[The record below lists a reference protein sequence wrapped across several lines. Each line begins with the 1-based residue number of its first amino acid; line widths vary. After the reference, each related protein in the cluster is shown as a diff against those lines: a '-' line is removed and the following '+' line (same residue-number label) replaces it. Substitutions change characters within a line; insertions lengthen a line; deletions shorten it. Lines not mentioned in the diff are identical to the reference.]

1 MSKCLSSASCSGEE
15 DKSSV
20 TAMTSPTLT
29 SLSLE
34 SSDEESKDMNY
45 TNTNNNENNENNC
58 VLLPLI
64 DLNNLNNLNAPQIQR
79 PHSILKSNSH
89 KRSCSAGLYHYL
101 IHKNHFQNIL
111 SIVC

>member
-1 MSKCLSSASCSGEE
+1 
-15 DKSSV
+15 
-20 TAMTSPTLT
+20 MTSPTLT

>member
-1 MSKCLSSASCSGEE
+1 
-15 DKSSV
+15 
-20 TAMTSPTLT
+20 MTSPTLT

-45 TNTNNNENNENNC
+45 TNTNNNENNENNENNC